1 MASRP
6 RAPSSSSTGPL
17 LVPSEHMLQFVE
29 LANRPASDPLDS
41 GACGHKGGEQRGGQ
55 CALGVGGQAGR
66 LRKSSLHGV
75 SIRQLVD
82 EIPEGCSTPDFQ
94 QKPVPMALQEG
105 KNAILR
111 AVVCGEPRP
120 EVHWESTQGA
130 LSNSSKYQISSAPG
144 SKEHVLQINKLTGED
159 TDLYRCTAVN
169 VYGEATC
176 ATRLLV
182 IEVGFRKSRKR
193 HKETQEDFKKELL
206 DCRSLLKRRAPPP
219 KKKVDLQQV
228 WQLLMTADRKDY
240 ERICLKYGIVDYR
253 GMLRKLQEMRKEH
266 EDKVAKYVNAVSNL
280 RHIRVS
286 KEGVA
291 TFDLELDL
299 KYSGSNIY
307 LCKDGE
313 MVPYGFDN
321 QTKHS
326 LRRLGKRYQF
336 QIRDLHLEDAGIYQ
350 VKVEDVQIFSTE
362 LDASAIPSRVVVP
375 LAEAHCEEQGDAV
388 FECTLSSPCP
398 HAAWSF
404 RHRPLQPSDRYE
416 VSVSPDE
423 LTHRLVVK
431 GVRVSDMGPYSLSTG
446 FHGSSAWLVVGAGK
460 DKSLLP
466 TRADHQLQARR
477 ARASEA
483 GDSRSFS
490 GEGGELR
497 EQGPLEGYL
506 NGAGPASGLPL
517 TAGPETGGLGGHGYS
532 LIGSDGTDGS
542 AWDPGQARKGFL
554 EADRGMATP
563 SGENQLHAEGGWGRS
578 LPGSPYL
585 QGEGVESGWGLVEG
599 QQQDLSRDS
608 DGDRCGRLAGGWEAE
623 SRHPQVGGL
632 QSSREGM
639 ESREDHGSPL
649 HRHGQDRL
657 CSAPLG
663 PGRGETAPRGSQ
675 SGPGGSWSEEEVMEI
690 LPAGSLGGVE
700 GGGDPSRE
708 RQKGATRT
716 VWGSGTG
723 PAGAGDS
730 SGPGGPGARAY
741 PGERASSSK
750 IGLGPAS
757 WGPRAGRG
765 ADDGEAGGLWE
776 PEESRGQRSVGKN
789 SQEPSKPGSGKF
801 FLGQGGPEAKA
812 EEWLQAA
819 DQGPGRSAGG
829 RDGYQSSPVGPGG
842 PGGWEKGLQG
852 LGGREGQETAGGWG
866 EAGGGSGSFQY
877 SQGWPAG
884 QRGAAG
890 AGRMESESTG
900 PWDDTGA
907 SLSKSGAPHR
917 PGMLGSGEGQG
928 GAGGAQ
934 EAGLM
939 GSGQGVDSRGHRP
952 VGSPSLGALG
962 AGEALGDP
970 GLRGP
975 GAMGSGPDFGNGS
988 GMPRGKRGE
997 TGYDKDGLGGPG
1009 GMESRFGDGFGYAGR
1024 TGPENRAGYGG
1035 ASAVSGEMGSADG
1048 TGRGVASGAP
1058 GGTESEEGGGYR
1070 HGSGVP
1076 GGTWSGKKDSDGPA
1090 VRGSG
1095 RFARLQSGSGG
1106 PDRGPAGDSGMP
1118 AEAEAASRGPGEGG
1132 PRGRLHSR
1140 GGLGSPGAAGSA
1152 DGGGYG
1158 VSATTEA
1165 LGEGHAEAES
1175 GVSGRIR
1182 PGSQPGDYGDFRPS
1196 GASGKGGH
1204 EHGSGEAGATDPRYL
1219 KAGGDGNDGVGSKD
1233 LGTRA
1238 SATGAGHW
1246 DGTRFPRALAPH
1258 AGDGSGSQGPYGSA
1272 DTLGYGGPGIQG
1284 PQQVGSGTAY
1294 RGGSKGLGSGG
1305 LGPGGEAGFRDSSG
1319 DHGGRGSGAEVGYK
1333 TGIGGSGGMG
1343 SVDEVDHRKAWG
1355 APERMGS
1362 GGEAGHRDGLGGPG
1376 RTGPGEGEA
1385 GYKDGLGGPGRMGM
1399 GGKAGY
1405 GDGLGGPGRMGIE
1418 GEAGYK
1424 DGLGGPGRMGMGG
1437 EAGYG
1442 DGLGGPGRMR
1452 MGGEAGYGDGLGGP
1466 GRMGIGGEAGYK
1478 DGLGGLG
1485 RMGMGSEAG
1494 YGDGGEA
1501 GYKDGLVGP
1510 GRTGSGDEA
1519 GYGDGLGGPGRMGM
1533 GMGGEAGYGDGF
1545 GGPGREG
1552 MAGEAG
1558 YKHGLGGPGR
1568 MGSGGEAVYKD
1579 GLGGPGRM
1587 GMGGEAGYK
1596 DGLGGPGRMG
1606 SGTEAGY
1613 GDGMGGPG
1621 RMGMGSE
1628 AGYKDGLG
1636 GPGRMGSGGEA
1647 GYKDGL
1653 GGPGRMGMGGESGYK
1668 DGLGGPGSM
1677 GSGAEVGYGDGLG
1690 GPGRMGVGGKA
1701 GSKDGLEGPGR
1712 MGSGGETGYKDGLG
1726 GPGRMGMGGEA
1737 GYKDGF
1743 GGPGR
1748 MGMGGEAGYGDGLG
1762 GPGRMGVGGKA
1773 GSKDD
1778 LEGPGGMGS
1787 GGETGYKDGLGGPGR
1802 MGMGGEAGC
1811 GDGLGGPG
1819 RMGVGGKAGSKD
1831 GLGGPGRMGM
1841 GGESGYEDGLGGPGS
1856 MGSGAEV
1863 GYGDGL
1869 GGPGRMGVGGKAGY
1883 KDGLGGP
1890 GRMGSGG
1897 ETGYKDGLGGPGK
1910 MGSGGE
1916 AGYKDG
1922 FGGPE
1927 SMGSG
1932 AEVGYGDGLGGPGRM
1947 GVGGKA
1953 GSKDGLE
1960 GPGRMGPGAEA
1971 GYGDGMGGPGRMGM
1985 GSEAGYKDGLGGPG
1999 RMGSG
2004 GVAGSKDGLGG
2015 PGRMGSGAEAGYG
2028 DGLGGPGRIG
2038 SEGAAGSKDG
2048 LGGPGRMGPGA
2059 EAGYGDGM
2067 GGPGRMGMG
2076 SEAGY
2081 KDGLGGPGRMGSGT
2095 EAGYGDGLGGPGRM
2109 GIGSEAGYKGG
2120 LTGPGRIG
2128 SGGEAGYRDGL
2139 GPARGLGSGS
2149 EADYRGGSGGPEEI
2163 GSEGEVGYRD
2173 GSGKFGVT
2181 GTQAGLGYE
2190 GGPRSQEATG
2200 HGSKY
2205 WTASEGSGGGT
2216 SSKDGSEKAR
2226 GMGPVKGAAPG
2237 MGSRMAGTLG
2247 TADGTTCRDSPRG
2260 PDVLGVQG
2268 GPQILSDGQDSK
2280 KGLGGSGTSGVPEA
2294 VGAVG
2299 SVGKSG
2305 VREWQGAAGTPGS
2318 RGDREAPSREGRS
2331 ADKAGGSRAPGFLDG
2346 QGGVEGETWAGAAAL
2361 ESGHEQDF
2369 GKGGPGTADRG
2380 RAAGPGGLAPQGEVG
2395 GRGMGATRGDSVGTG
2410 QVLDSSWMP
2419 GEGSAGGRG
2428 ASHTGVPGGEDQG
2441 LGPGSTGAGSQA
2453 PGSRASRSLQEK
2465 DATFSGIHEGLE
2477 GSRGRKGALGQE
2489 GAAGCQGPRFLDSK
2503 GSGPGRGRS
2512 TGPGDSGVL
2521 DKRDSSDR
2529 ENGLPRKPG
2538 DLGPQGAWNGLDG
2551 TFGRK
2556 DSMDRSG
2563 GVQSLDFQ
2571 LDKGQRGDRGSLG
2584 HQGSLGHH
2592 RSLGAENDKAQ
2603 GPGALEGHEGWGA
2616 GESGGSDRR
2625 PGQLSSWS
2633 QRETEVEAG
2642 TAKRRGAEEA
2652 RGPGQPLWGEDRES
2666 RGVTLPGDR
2675 SWEPP
2680 THLGSRR
2687 GGLEGRSDISGQG
2700 RDATQSPR
2708 SRSKPGTGGFST
2720 EARGPLGHFSR
2731 GLTDT
2736 EVQHGAPAVLSCTLT
2751 RDLGPGAWFKD
2762 GVKLGSQDGV
2772 TFEEEG
2778 LTRRLRIPRAQG
2790 TQAGKYAFV
2799 AGSQRS
2805 EATLRVHD
2813 RPVIAPDV
2821 TESLREPLV
2830 VKAGK
2835 PVTVKIPFQSHL
2847 PVQAAWKKDGVEVAG
2862 GSGRGPQVA
2871 LGDGFTRL
2879 CLPSAGRKDGG
2890 RYSVTLSSEG
2900 GSARAEVTLQ
2910 VIDKPQ
2916 PPQGPLEVQDRHGAG
2931 VCLHWRPPRD
2941 DGGQALERYV
2951 VERRQAGRS
2960 TWLKVGEPPADSTTF
2975 TDTHVEQGKKYT
2987 FRVRAVTSEGAGE
3000 ALESAEVL
3008 VAPEALPRPPSAPA
3022 IQAASSQGIT
3032 LTWTAPRGPGS
3043 AHILGY
3049 LIEKRKKGS
3058 NTWTAVNAQPVPER
3072 RWTVTD
3078 VRQGCQYEFRV
3089 TAVSPA
3095 GPGEPGPPSDA
3106 VFARDPMRVPGPVR
3120 ELQVTDTSHTS
3131 ITLSW
3136 APPDAQDGDAAQGY
3150 VVELRGSDGLQWSPC
3165 HPGTVPATTFT
3176 VKGLRPQ
3183 EGYFVRV
3190 TAVNDGGRGQ
3200 PTALDTVV
3208 QAMPVTVRP
3217 KFLMDSGTKDSR
3229 MVRAGDTVRVP
3240 ISFEAAPIPEVTW
3253 LKDGLPLP
3261 KRNVTSTKEG
3271 LTQLLIPAA
3280 SLSDSGLYT
3289 VVLRSLQGEEATYRF
3304 SLRVAAC
3311 PRAPGPIRLQENVP
3325 GTVTAEWEASPDE
3338 AGEDPLYY
3346 EVLMR
3351 SSARGRWQ
3359 QAADR
3364 VHTNHYTF
3372 LGVLPGHEYHFRVV
3386 AKNELGA
3393 SLPSDT
3399 SEPWRIPRHRDKFT
3413 VKAPGHREPDLS
3425 QKPRFLVG
3433 LRTHLLPQG
3442 CECCMSCAVQG
3453 WPRPHVTWF
3462 KDDQSLAGHPT
3473 AYSTDVLGVCSLVI
3487 PSVSLRDGGQYKAV
3501 AENALG
3507 QAVST
3512 ATLIVVGR
3520 EEEEEEEEE
3529 GGSEE

>member
-1 MASRP
+1 MA
-6 RAPSSSSTGPL
+6 GK
-17 LVPSEHMLQFVE
+17 
-29 LANRPASDPLDS
+29 PA
-41 GACGHKGGEQRGGQ
+41 K
-55 CALGVGGQAGR
+55 
-66 LRKSSLHGV
+66 KSSLHGV

-446 FHGSSAWLVVGAGK
+446 FHGSSAWLVVGGAGK

-1376 RTGPGEGEA
+1376 RTGPGGEI
-1385 GYKDGLGGPGRMGM
+1385 GDKDGLR
-1399 GGKAGY
+1399 
-1405 GDGLGGPGRMGIE
+1405 
-1418 GEAGYK
+1418 
-1424 DGLGGPGRMGMGG
+1424 
-1437 EAGYG
+1437 
-1442 DGLGGPGRMR
+1442 
-1452 MGGEAGYGDGLGGP
+1452 
-1466 GRMGIGGEAGYK
+1466 
-1478 DGLGGLG
+1478 GLG
-1485 RMGMGSEAG
+1485 RMGMGS
-1494 YGDGGEA
+1494 
-1501 GYKDGLVGP
+1501 
-1510 GRTGSGDEA
+1510 
-1519 GYGDGLGGPGRMGM
+1519 
-1533 GMGGEAGYGDGF
+1533 
-1545 GGPGREG
+1545 
-1552 MAGEAG
+1552 
-1558 YKHGLGGPGR
+1558 
-1568 MGSGGEAVYKD
+1568 
-1579 GLGGPGRM
+1579 
-1587 GMGGEAGYK
+1587 
-1596 DGLGGPGRMG
+1596 
-1606 SGTEAGY
+1606 
-1613 GDGMGGPG
+1613 
-1621 RMGMGSE
+1621 
-1628 AGYKDGLG
+1628 
-1636 GPGRMGSGGEA
+1636 
-1647 GYKDGL
+1647 
-1653 GGPGRMGMGGESGYK
+1653 
-1668 DGLGGPGSM
+1668 
-1677 GSGAEVGYGDGLG
+1677 
-1690 GPGRMGVGGKA
+1690 
-1701 GSKDGLEGPGR
+1701 
-1712 MGSGGETGYKDGLG
+1712 
-1726 GPGRMGMGGEA
+1726 
-1737 GYKDGF
+1737 
-1743 GGPGR
+1743 
-1748 MGMGGEAGYGDGLG
+1748 
-1762 GPGRMGVGGKA
+1762 
-1773 GSKDD
+1773 
-1778 LEGPGGMGS
+1778 
-1787 GGETGYKDGLGGPGR
+1787 
-1802 MGMGGEAGC
+1802 
-1811 GDGLGGPG
+1811 
-1819 RMGVGGKAGSKD
+1819 
-1831 GLGGPGRMGM
+1831 
-1841 GGESGYEDGLGGPGS
+1841 
-1856 MGSGAEV
+1856 
-1863 GYGDGL
+1863 
-1869 GGPGRMGVGGKAGY
+1869 
-1883 KDGLGGP
+1883 
-1890 GRMGSGG
+1890 
-1897 ETGYKDGLGGPGK
+1897 
-1910 MGSGGE
+1910 
-1916 AGYKDG
+1916 
-1922 FGGPE
+1922 
-1927 SMGSG
+1927 
-1932 AEVGYGDGLGGPGRM
+1932 
-1947 GVGGKA
+1947 
-1953 GSKDGLE
+1953 
-1960 GPGRMGPGAEA
+1960 
-1971 GYGDGMGGPGRMGM
+1971 
-1985 GSEAGYKDGLGGPG
+1985 
-1999 RMGSG
+1999 
-2004 GVAGSKDGLGG
+2004 
-2015 PGRMGSGAEAGYG
+2015 
-2028 DGLGGPGRIG
+2028 
-2038 SEGAAGSKDG
+2038 
-2048 LGGPGRMGPGA
+2048 
-2059 EAGYGDGM
+2059 
-2067 GGPGRMGMG
+2067 
-2076 SEAGY
+2076 
-2081 KDGLGGPGRMGSGT
+2081 

-2128 SGGEAGYRDGL
+2128 SGGEAGYGDGLGDSQVIGSGSEAGYRDGL

-2890 RYSVTLSSEG
+2890 QYSVTLSSEG

>member
-1 MASRP
+1 MA
-6 RAPSSSSTGPL
+6 GK
-17 LVPSEHMLQFVE
+17 
-29 LANRPASDPLDS
+29 PA
-41 GACGHKGGEQRGGQ
+41 K
-55 CALGVGGQAGR
+55 
-66 LRKSSLHGV
+66 KSSLHGV

-446 FHGSSAWLVVGAGK
+446 FHGSSAWLVVGGAGK

-1376 RTGPGEGEA
+1376 RTGPGGEIGDKDGLRGLGRMGMGSEA
-1385 GYKDGLGGPGRMGM
+1385 GYKDGLGGPGRMG
-1399 GGKAGY
+1399 
-1405 GDGLGGPGRMGIE
+1405 
-1418 GEAGYK
+1418 
-1424 DGLGGPGRMGMGG
+1424 
-1437 EAGYG
+1437 
-1442 DGLGGPGRMR
+1442 
-1452 MGGEAGYGDGLGGP
+1452 
-1466 GRMGIGGEAGYK
+1466 
-1478 DGLGGLG
+1478 
-1485 RMGMGSEAG
+1485 S
-1494 YGDGGEA
+1494 
-1501 GYKDGLVGP
+1501 
-1510 GRTGSGDEA
+1510 
-1519 GYGDGLGGPGRMGM
+1519 
-1533 GMGGEAGYGDGF
+1533 
-1545 GGPGREG
+1545 
-1552 MAGEAG
+1552 
-1558 YKHGLGGPGR
+1558 
-1568 MGSGGEAVYKD
+1568 
-1579 GLGGPGRM
+1579 
-1587 GMGGEAGYK
+1587 GGEAGYK

-1606 SGTEAGY
+1606 SGGEAGYKDGLGGPGRMGVGGEAGYKDGLEGPGRMGPGAEAGY
-1613 GDGMGGPG
+1613 GDGLGGPG

-1653 GGPGRMGMGGESGYK
+1653 GGPGRMG
-1668 DGLGGPGSM
+1668 
-1677 GSGAEVGYGDGLG
+1677 
-1690 GPGRMGVGGKA
+1690 
-1701 GSKDGLEGPGR
+1701 
-1712 MGSGGETGYKDGLG
+1712 
-1726 GPGRMGMGGEA
+1726 
-1737 GYKDGF
+1737 
-1743 GGPGR
+1743 
-1748 MGMGGEAGYGDGLG
+1748 
-1762 GPGRMGVGGKA
+1762 
-1773 GSKDD
+1773 
-1778 LEGPGGMGS
+1778 
-1787 GGETGYKDGLGGPGR
+1787 
-1802 MGMGGEAGC
+1802 
-1811 GDGLGGPG
+1811 
-1819 RMGVGGKAGSKD
+1819 
-1831 GLGGPGRMGM
+1831 
-1841 GGESGYEDGLGGPGS
+1841 
-1856 MGSGAEV
+1856 
-1863 GYGDGL
+1863 
-1869 GGPGRMGVGGKAGY
+1869 
-1883 KDGLGGP
+1883 
-1890 GRMGSGG
+1890 
-1897 ETGYKDGLGGPGK
+1897 
-1910 MGSGGE
+1910 
-1916 AGYKDG
+1916 
-1922 FGGPE
+1922 
-1927 SMGSG
+1927 
-1932 AEVGYGDGLGGPGRM
+1932 
-1947 GVGGKA
+1947 
-1953 GSKDGLE
+1953 
-1960 GPGRMGPGAEA
+1960 
-1971 GYGDGMGGPGRMGM
+1971 
-1985 GSEAGYKDGLGGPG
+1985 
-1999 RMGSG
+1999 
-2004 GVAGSKDGLGG
+2004 
-2015 PGRMGSGAEAGYG
+2015 SGAEAGYG
-2028 DGLGGPGRIG
+2028 DGLGGPGRMG
-2038 SEGAAGSKDG
+2038 SEGEAGYKDG

-2128 SGGEAGYRDGL
+2128 SGGEAGYGDGLGDSQVIGSGSEAGYRDGL

-3413 VKAPGHREPDLS
+3413 VKVPGHREPDLS

>member
-1 MASRP
+1 MG
-6 RAPSSSSTGPL
+6 APSSSSTGPL

-29 LANRPASDPLDS
+29 LASRPASDPLDCKLHEKE
-41 GACGHKGGEQRGGQ
+41 ACPFRGPSSVQQREQGGGSTQEAGRGQGTQLGPVGTRGGEQRGGQ
-55 CALGVGGQAGR
+55 CASGVGGRRG
-66 LRKSSLHGV
+66 KSSLYGV

-105 KNAILR
+105 KNAVLR

-130 LSNSSKYQISSAPG
+130 LSNSSKYQILSAPG
-144 SKEHVLQINKLTGED
+144 SKEHVLQINKLTGKD

-321 QTKHS
+321 QAKHS

-423 LTHRLVVK
+423 LTHRLVVR

-460 DKSLLP
+460 DKSLLT
-466 TRADHQLQARR
+466 TRADHQLRARAR
-477 ARASEA
+477 GARASEA
-483 GDSRSFS
+483 GDSRSIS
-490 GEGGELR
+490 GEGGELG

-532 LIGSDGTDGS
+532 LIESDGTDGS
-542 AWDPGQARKGFL
+542 AWGPGQARKGFL
-554 EADRGMATP
+554 EAEGGMATP

-599 QQQDLSRDS
+599 QQQDVGRDS
-608 DGDRCGRLAGGWEAE
+608 DGDRRGRLAGGWEAE

-632 QSSREGM
+632 QSSREGK
-639 ESREDHGSPL
+639 ESREDQGSPL

-663 PGRGETAPRGSQ
+663 SGRGETAPRGSQ

-690 LPAGSLGGVE
+690 LPAGSLGEVE
-700 GGGDPSRE
+700 GGGDLSRE
-708 RQKGATRT
+708 RQRGATRT

-723 PAGAGDS
+723 PGGAGDT

-765 ADDGEAGGLWE
+765 ADDGEAGGWWE
-776 PEESRGQRSVGKN
+776 PEESRGQRSAGKN
-789 SQEPSKPGSGKF
+789 SQEPSKPGSRKF

-842 PGGWEKGLQG
+842 PGGWERGLRG
-852 LGGREGQETAGGWG
+852 LGEREGQETAGGWG

-884 QRGAAG
+884 QQRGATG

-907 SLSKSGAPHR
+907 SLSKSGPPHR

-939 GSGQGVDSRGHRP
+939 GSGQGLDSRGHRP

-975 GAMGSGPDFGNGS
+975 GAMGSGPDFWNGS
-988 GMPRGKRGE
+988 GTPRGKRGE
-997 TGYDKDGLGGPG
+997 TGYDEDGLGGPG
-1009 GMESRFGDGFGYAGR
+1009 GMESSFGDGFGYAGR

-1048 TGRGVASGAP
+1048 TGRRVASGAL

-1076 GGTWSGKKDSDGPA
+1076 GGTWPGKKDSDGPA

-1095 RFARLQSGSGG
+1095 RFACLQSGSGG
-1106 PDRGPAGDSGMP
+1106 PDRGPAGDTGIP

-1132 PRGRLHSR
+1132 PQGRHHSR

-1182 PGSQPGDYGDFRPS
+1182 PGSQPGDYGDFRAS
-1196 GASGKGGH
+1196 RASGKGGH
-1204 EHGSGEAGATDPRYL
+1204 EHGSGEAGAMDPRYL
-1219 KAGGDGNDGVGSKD
+1219 KVGGDGNDGVGSRD

-1238 SATGAGHW
+1238 SAPGAGHW
-1246 DGTRFPRALAPH
+1246 DGTRFPGALAPH

-1272 DTLGYGGPGIQG
+1272 DMLGYGGPGIQG

-1305 LGPGGEAGFRDSSG
+1305 LGPAGEAGFRDSSG
-1319 DHGGRGSGAEVGYK
+1319 DHGGRGSGAKVGYK
-1333 TGIGGSGGMG
+1333 AGIGVSGGMG

-1355 APERMGS
+1355 APETMGS

-1376 RTGPGEGEA
+1376 RTGPGGEIGDKDGLGGFGRMGMGGEA
-1385 GYKDGLGGPGRMGM
+1385 GYGDGLGGPGRIGKGGEAGDRDGLGGPGRRGI

-1405 GDGLGGPGRMGIE
+1405 GDGLGGPGREGMA

-1442 DGLGGPGRMR
+1442 DGLGGPGRIGK
-1452 MGGEAGYGDGLGGP
+1452 GGEAGDRDGLGGP
-1466 GRMGIGGEAGYK
+1466 GRRGI
-1478 DGLGGLG
+1478 
-1485 RMGMGSEAG
+1485 
-1494 YGDGGEA
+1494 
-1501 GYKDGLVGP
+1501 
-1510 GRTGSGDEA
+1510 
-1519 GYGDGLGGPGRMGM
+1519 
-1533 GMGGEAGYGDGF
+1533 GGEAGYGDGF
-1545 GGPGREG
+1545 
-1552 MAGEAG
+1552 
-1558 YKHGLGGPGR
+1558 
-1568 MGSGGEAVYKD
+1568 
-1579 GLGGPGRM
+1579 
-1587 GMGGEAGYK
+1587 
-1596 DGLGGPGRMG
+1596 
-1606 SGTEAGY
+1606 
-1613 GDGMGGPG
+1613 
-1621 RMGMGSE
+1621 
-1628 AGYKDGLG
+1628 G

-1653 GGPGRMGMGGESGYK
+1653 GGPGRMGMGGDAGYGDGFGGPGREGMAGEEGYK
-1668 DGLGGPGSM
+1668 DGLGGPG
-1677 GSGAEVGYGDGLG
+1677 
-1690 GPGRMGVGGKA
+1690 
-1701 GSKDGLEGPGR
+1701 R
-1712 MGSGGETGYKDGLG
+1712 MGSGGEAGYKEGLG

-1737 GYKDGF
+1737 GYKDEWGQ
-1743 GGPGR
+1743 GLKPA
-1748 MGMGGEAGYGDGLG
+1748 MGM
-1762 GPGRMGVGGKA
+1762 VW
-1773 GSKDD
+1773 
-1778 LEGPGGMGS
+1778 
-1787 GGETGYKDGLGGPGR
+1787 
-1802 MGMGGEAGC
+1802 
-1811 GDGLGGPG
+1811 
-1819 RMGVGGKAGSKD
+1819 
-1831 GLGGPGRMGM
+1831 
-1841 GGESGYEDGLGGPGS
+1841 
-1856 MGSGAEV
+1856 
-1863 GYGDGL
+1863 
-1869 GGPGRMGVGGKAGY
+1869 
-1883 KDGLGGP
+1883 
-1890 GRMGSGG
+1890 
-1897 ETGYKDGLGGPGK
+1897 
-1910 MGSGGE
+1910 
-1916 AGYKDG
+1916 
-1922 FGGPE
+1922 
-1927 SMGSG
+1927 
-1932 AEVGYGDGLGGPGRM
+1932 
-1947 GVGGKA
+1947 
-1953 GSKDGLE
+1953 
-1960 GPGRMGPGAEA
+1960 
-1971 GYGDGMGGPGRMGM
+1971 
-1985 GSEAGYKDGLGGPG
+1985 
-1999 RMGSG
+1999 
-2004 GVAGSKDGLGG
+2004 
-2015 PGRMGSGAEAGYG
+2015 
-2028 DGLGGPGRIG
+2028 
-2038 SEGAAGSKDG
+2038 
-2048 LGGPGRMGPGA
+2048 
-2059 EAGYGDGM
+2059 

-2095 EAGYGDGLGGPGRM
+2095 EAGYGDGMGGPGRMGPGAEAGYGDGMGGPGRMGMGSEAGSKDGLGGPGRM
-2109 GIGSEAGYKGG
+2109 GSETEAGYGDGMGGPGRMGMGSEAGYKDGLGGPGRMGMGSEAGYKDGLGGPGRMGPGAKAGYGDGMGGPGRMGMDSEAGSKDGLGGPGRMGMGSEAGSKDGLGGPGRMGMGSEAGSKDGLGGPGRMGMGSEAGYKGG
-2120 LTGPGRIG
+2120 LAGPGRIG
-2128 SGGEAGYRDGL
+2128 SGGEAGYGDGLGDSQVIGSGSEAGYRDGL
-2139 GPARGLGSGS
+2139 VPARGLGAGS

-2181 GTQAGLGYE
+2181 GTQAGVGYD

-2200 HGSKY
+2200 HGSRY
-2205 WTASEGSGGGT
+2205 WTASEGSDGGT
-2216 SSKDGSEKAR
+2216 SAKDGSEKAR
-2226 GMGPVKGAAPG
+2226 GMGPVKGSAPG
-2237 MGSRMAGTLG
+2237 MGSRMAGTPG
-2247 TADGTTCRDSPRG
+2247 TADGTACRDSPRG

-2346 QGGVEGETWAGAAAL
+2346 QGAVEGETWAGAAAL

-2369 GKGGPGTADRG
+2369 RKAGPGTADRG

-2453 PGSRASRSLQEK
+2453 PGSGASRSLQEK
-2465 DATFSGIHEGLE
+2465 DATFSGIHEGPE
-2477 GSRGRKGALGQE
+2477 GSGGRKGALGQE
-2489 GAAGCQGPRFLDSK
+2489 GAAGGQGPPFLDSK
-2503 GSGPGRGRS
+2503 GSGPGRRRS

-2603 GPGALEGHEGWGA
+2603 GPGALEGQEGWGA

-2625 PGQLSSWS
+2625 PGQLRSWS

-2652 RGPGQPLWGEDRES
+2652 RGPGQPLGGEDRER

-2680 THLGSRR
+2680 THLGSR

-2700 RDATQSPR
+2700 REATQSPR
-2708 SRSKPGTGGFST
+2708 SRSKPGTGGFLHGGRSPRT
-2720 EARGPLGHFSR
+2720 PHSLCVSPGPLGHFSR

-2772 TFEEEG
+2772 SFEEEG

-2862 GSGRGPQVA
+2862 GGGRGPQVA

-2900 GSARAEVTLQ
+2900 GSAWAEVTLQ

-2975 TDTHVEQGKKYT
+2975 TDAHVEQGKKYT

-3000 ALESAEVL
+3000 ALESTEVL

-3165 HPGTVPATTFT
+3165 HPGTVPDTTFT
-3176 VKGLRPQ
+3176 VKELRPQ

-3289 VVLRSLQGEEATYRF
+3289 VVLRSLQGEEVTYRF

-3393 SLPSDT
+3393 SPPSDT

-3462 KDDQSLAGHPT
+3462 KDGQSLAGHPT

-3529 GGSEE
+3529 EGGSEE

>member
-1 MASRP
+1 MA
-6 RAPSSSSTGPL
+6 GK
-17 LVPSEHMLQFVE
+17 
-29 LANRPASDPLDS
+29 PA
-41 GACGHKGGEQRGGQ
+41 K
-55 CALGVGGQAGR
+55 
-66 LRKSSLHGV
+66 KSSLHGV

-446 FHGSSAWLVVGAGK
+446 FHGSSAWLVVGGAGK

-1376 RTGPGEGEA
+1376 RTGPGGEIGDKDGLRGLGRMGMGSEAGYGDGFGGPGRMGMGSKAGYGDGLGGPGRMGIEGEA

-1442 DGLGGPGRMR
+1442 DGLGGPGRMGIEGEAGYKDGLGGPGR
-1452 MGGEAGYGDGLGGP
+1452 MGMGGKAGYGDGLGGP
-1466 GRMGIGGEAGYK
+1466 GRMGIEGEAG
-1478 DGLGGLG
+1478 
-1485 RMGMGSEAG
+1485 
-1494 YGDGGEA
+1494 
-1501 GYKDGLVGP
+1501 
-1510 GRTGSGDEA
+1510 
-1519 GYGDGLGGPGRMGM
+1519 
-1533 GMGGEAGYGDGF
+1533 
-1545 GGPGREG
+1545 
-1552 MAGEAG
+1552 
-1558 YKHGLGGPGR
+1558 
-1568 MGSGGEAVYKD
+1568 YKD

-1587 GMGGEAGYK
+1587 GSGGEAGYK

-1606 SGTEAGY
+1606 SGGEAGYKDGLGGPGRMGVGGEAGYKDGLEGPGRMGPGAEAGY
-1613 GDGMGGPG
+1613 GDGLGGPG

-1653 GGPGRMGMGGESGYK
+1653 GGPGRMG
-1668 DGLGGPGSM
+1668 
-1677 GSGAEVGYGDGLG
+1677 
-1690 GPGRMGVGGKA
+1690 
-1701 GSKDGLEGPGR
+1701 
-1712 MGSGGETGYKDGLG
+1712 
-1726 GPGRMGMGGEA
+1726 
-1737 GYKDGF
+1737 
-1743 GGPGR
+1743 
-1748 MGMGGEAGYGDGLG
+1748 
-1762 GPGRMGVGGKA
+1762 
-1773 GSKDD
+1773 
-1778 LEGPGGMGS
+1778 
-1787 GGETGYKDGLGGPGR
+1787 
-1802 MGMGGEAGC
+1802 
-1811 GDGLGGPG
+1811 
-1819 RMGVGGKAGSKD
+1819 
-1831 GLGGPGRMGM
+1831 
-1841 GGESGYEDGLGGPGS
+1841 
-1856 MGSGAEV
+1856 
-1863 GYGDGL
+1863 
-1869 GGPGRMGVGGKAGY
+1869 
-1883 KDGLGGP
+1883 
-1890 GRMGSGG
+1890 
-1897 ETGYKDGLGGPGK
+1897 
-1910 MGSGGE
+1910 
-1916 AGYKDG
+1916 
-1922 FGGPE
+1922 
-1927 SMGSG
+1927 
-1932 AEVGYGDGLGGPGRM
+1932 
-1947 GVGGKA
+1947 
-1953 GSKDGLE
+1953 
-1960 GPGRMGPGAEA
+1960 
-1971 GYGDGMGGPGRMGM
+1971 
-1985 GSEAGYKDGLGGPG
+1985 
-1999 RMGSG
+1999 
-2004 GVAGSKDGLGG
+2004 
-2015 PGRMGSGAEAGYG
+2015 SGAEAGYG
-2028 DGLGGPGRIG
+2028 DGLGGPGRMG
-2038 SEGAAGSKDG
+2038 SEGEAGYKDG

-2128 SGGEAGYRDGL
+2128 SGGEAGYGDGLGDSQVIGSGSEAGYRDGL

-3413 VKAPGHREPDLS
+3413 VKVPGHREPDLS